1 MTGKLFLVKC
11 KEEMEV
17 YKELPSNKLEVVFFE
32 EGVLYT
38 ALNDRNT
45 ICIIDRN
52 TRNISINKELFNN
65 HFNLVTNG

>member
-17 YKELPSNKLEVVFFE
+17 YKELPNNKLEVVFFE
-32 EGVLYT
+32 KELLYT

-45 ICIIDRN
+45 ICVIDRN